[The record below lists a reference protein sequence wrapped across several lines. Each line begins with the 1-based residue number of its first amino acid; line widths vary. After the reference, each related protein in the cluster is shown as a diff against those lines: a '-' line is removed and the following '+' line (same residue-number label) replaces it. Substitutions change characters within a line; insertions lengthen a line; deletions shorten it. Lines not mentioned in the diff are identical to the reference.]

1 MTVIRAALLGFGTVG
16 QGVYEAIETHQ
27 QRLQQRLGKKVEIA
41 GVLIRDLRKQRS
53 LPKHI
58 LVTDNMEDILAIDDL
73 DIIFE
78 AIVGNEPCYTYLNQA
93 IEKGCHIITAN
104 KAMFAQFG
112 TKLLE
117 KAKQHHV
124 QVGFEATTAG
134 GVPIVRTIEQLLQV
148 NQIEKVEAILNGTS
162 NFILSEMRKNK
173 LSFPDALQ
181 LAQERGYAEADPT
194 NDIEGIDAFYKLM
207 ILSELIYG
215 GQPEWE
221 TVEKQG
227 IRTLTSEEV
236 QLAEQKQKRYKQI
249 ASLTKKDGKVF
260 ASVKPILV
268 DKAHPLYHV
277 EDVDNA
283 IKLETSLIGT
293 FTLQG
298 PGAGKL
304 PTASAMVED
313 FIYVLE
319 KDKSIKKQREVVYL

>member
-1 MTVIRAALLGFGTVG
+1 MTVIKVALLGFGTVG

-27 QRLQQRLGKKVEIA
+27 QRLQQRLGKKVEMA

-58 LVTDNMEDILAIDDL
+58 LVTDDIEDILAIDDL

-93 IEKGCHIITAN
+93 IKKGCHIITAN

-112 TKLLE
+112 AKLLE

-134 GVPIVRTIEQLLQV
+134 GVPIIRTIEQLLQV

-194 NDIEGIDAFYKLM
+194 SDIEGIDAFYKLM

-215 GQPEWE
+215 KQPEWE

-249 ASLTKKDGKVF
+249 ASLTKKDGKIF

-268 DKAHPLYHV
+268 DKTHPLYHV

-283 IKLETSLIGT
+283 IKLETSLVGT

-319 KDKSIKKQREVVYL
+319 KDTSMKQQREVVYS